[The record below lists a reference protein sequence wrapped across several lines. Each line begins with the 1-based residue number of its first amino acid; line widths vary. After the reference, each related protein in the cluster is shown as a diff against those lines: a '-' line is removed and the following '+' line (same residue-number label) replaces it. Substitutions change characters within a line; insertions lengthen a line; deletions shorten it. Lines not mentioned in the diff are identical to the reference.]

1 MSTIMR
7 LISIVFIFN
16 SVSFLF
22 TGNLQMA
29 AENLLIASMWVF
41 GSALAS

>member
-1 MSTIMR
+1 MSLIMR
-7 LISIVFIFN
+7 LISIIFIFN

-29 AENLLIASMWVF
+29 AENLFIASTWVF
-41 GSALAS
+41 ASALAS